1 MFSEYDVF
9 INLLKKK
16 RIEKGLTQ
24 LNIAESI
31 GKPQSFVSKYES
43 GQRKINVVEFIDICC
58 AINVDPSLF
67 IEEIKK
73 ELHES
78 RTKIFK

>member
-16 RIEKGLTQ
+16 RIEKGFTQ
-24 LNIAESI
+24 LNVAENI
-31 GKPQSFVSKYES
+31 GKPQSFVSKCES

-67 IEEIKK
+67 IKEIKK
-73 ELHES
+73 ELYES
-78 RTKIFK
+78 RTKVF